1 VQTLGTMFS
10 LGLGVWPLVD
20 HFLHDCFVC
29 LKFFINFMLD
39 CVLVSVLPVL
49 LFRAKFWSINLLN
62 EMLLG
67 CAFGGNFAC
76 VVSLS
81 LGKGCVS

>member
-1 VQTLGTMFS
+1 MLTIFCMIVLFVQIF
-10 LGLGVWPLVD
+10 
-20 HFLHDCFVC
+20 FV
-29 LKFFINFMLD
+29 NFMLD
-39 CVLVSVLPVL
+39 CVLVLVLSVL